1 MNKCYR
7 CAELEGCWAGLHG
20 KGKKNCECYFSKDE
34 KHSRTR
40 VGAVSRR

>member
-20 KGKKNCECYFSKDE
+20 KGKKIANVFVLVIFQKMKSI
-34 KHSRTR
+34 
-40 VGAVSRR
+40 

>member
-20 KGKKNCECYFSKDE
+20 KKERKTASAFALATFQKTKSI
-34 KHSRTR
+34 
-40 VGAVSRR
+40 

>member
-20 KGKKNCECYFSKDE
+20 KGKKDCECIFQKMKSI
-34 KHSRTR
+34 
-40 VGAVSRR
+40 